1 MSDLLNII
9 RKNFGKNL
17 LEEKIHNQRRVYME
31 ISPAFIRRASEFLFN
46 QMKMRFATASGV
58 DEKEWMEIVYH
69 FSFDREGLLFNLRV
83 KLDKKNPR
91 VDTITDIIT
100 GAKWIERELNE
111 LFGIEFEGND
121 DMRNLLLSDAY
132 KGDKHPLR
140 KHD

>member
-1 MSDLLNII
+1 VSDLLSIV

-17 LEEKIHNQRRVYME
+17 LEEKVHNQRRVYME
-31 ISPAFIRRASEFLFN
+31 IPPEFIRRASEFLFS
-46 QMKMRFATASGV
+46 QMKMRFAIASGV

-69 FSFDREGLLFNLRV
+69 FSFDREGLLLNLRV

-91 VDTITDIIT
+91 IDTIADIVT

-111 LFGIEFEGND
+111 LLGIEFEGND

-132 KGDKHPLR
+132 RGSEYPLR